1 MNPKLSTLK
10 NGLRVLV
17 VPMPSLESATLTVW
31 VRVGSRAESDDTSGL
46 SHFLEHM
53 VFKGSKKRPSAREI
67 SEVVDAI
74 GGEFNAATSKEWT
87 NFYIKARAGSLETAF
102 DILSDMVLNPILNE
116 EEIEREKGVIVEE
129 KKMNDDNPMMDIPDV
144 FENLIFKDSD
154 LGRDIIGT
162 EKSIRSIKK
171 EDFKNYKM
179 MHYFA
184 DNIVLTVS
192 GGVKNEEVLVLAEK
206 YFGSLAKSKIDDGA
220 NYKTTQTKPQVLLK
234 TRKDAQ
240 VNMILGFRGYPLGHK
255 NRFAEAVLASILGM
269 GMSSRLFIEI
279 RERRGLAY
287 SVRTSPEHYT
297 DTGYFATYAGVDP
310 KKAEETVKVMLEEH
324 YKIAGKDHG
333 ITQTELKKAKEFLK
347 GHLALSLEDTKS
359 VNYFFGERQLL
370 LRRLETPDD
379 IFKGIDDVTVEDI
392 VEVAKE
398 LFKKENLNLA
408 LIGPY
413 NDASKFEKLLN

>member
-1 MNPKLSTLK
+1 MNCKLSKLK

-17 VPMPSLESATLTVW
+17 VPMPGLESATLTVW
-31 VRVGSRAESDDTSGL
+31 VKVGSRDEKDEILGI

-67 SEVVDAI
+67 SQVVDGI
-74 GGEFNAATSKEWT
+74 GGEFNAATGKEWT

-102 DILSDMVLNPILNE
+102 DILSDMVLNPVLSE
-116 EEIEREKGVIVEE
+116 EEIEREKGVILEE
-129 KKMNDDNPMMDIPDV
+129 KKMSDDNPMMDIPDL
-144 FENLIFKDSD
+144 FENLVFKGEA

-162 EKSIRSIKK
+162 EKSIKNIKK
-171 EDFKNYKM
+171 EDFKNHKM

-184 DNIVLTVS
+184 DNLLLTVS
-192 GGVKNEEVLVLAEK
+192 GGVKEAEVMKLAES
-206 YFGSLAKSKIDDGA
+206 YFGKLNNGK
-220 NYKTTQTKPQVLLK
+220 QTPLRQGFAGQAKPQVLLK
-234 TRKDAQ
+234 TKKDAQ

-287 SVRTSPEHYT
+287 SVRTSPEHYI
-297 DTGYFATYAGVDP
+297 DTGYFATYVGVDP
-310 KKAEETVKVMLEEH
+310 NKCEEAITVMLAQH
-324 YKIAGKDHG
+324 YG
-333 ITQTELKKAKEFLK
+333 ITNGQLPIFNKELKKAKEFLK

-370 LRRLETPDD
+370 LDRIETPED
-379 IFKGIDDVTVEDI
+379 IYGGIDKVTIKDI
-392 VEVAKE
+392 VNVAKE

-413 NDASKFEKLLN
+413 TDASKFEKLLN

>member
-1 MNPKLSTLK
+1 MDHKLSKLK

-17 VPMPSLESATLTVW
+17 VPMPALESATLTVW
-31 VRVGSRAESDDTSGL
+31 AKVGSRAESDELSGI

-67 SEVVDAI
+67 SQVVDAI
-74 GGEFNAATSKEWT
+74 GGEFNAATGKEWT
-87 NFYIKARAGSLETAF
+87 NFYIKARAANLEIAF
-102 DILSDMVLNPILNE
+102 DILSDMVLNPVLKE
-116 EEIEREKGVIVEE
+116 EEVEREKGVIIEE
-129 KKMNDDNPMMDIPDV
+129 KKMNDDNPYMDIPDV
-144 FENLIFKDSD
+144 FENLIFKGSD

-162 EKSIRSIKK
+162 EKSIRNIKK

-184 DNIVLTVS
+184 DNLLLTVS
-192 GGVKNEEVLVLAEK
+192 GGVKIDQVLKLAEK
-206 YFGSLAKSKIDDGA
+206 YFGDLAKSEKKAGSI
-220 NYKTTQTKPQVLLK
+220 YKSTQTKPQVLLK

-240 VNMILGFRGYPLGHK
+240 VNMIMGFRGYPLGHK

-287 SVRTSPEHYT
+287 SVRTSPEHYI

-324 YKIAGKDHG
+324 YKITGKNPE
-333 ITQTELKKAKEFLK
+333 ITSAELKKAKEFLK
-347 GHLALSLEDTKS
+347 GHLALSLEDTKA

-370 LRRLETPDD
+370 LDRLETPED
-379 IFKGIDDVTVEDI
+379 IYRGIDKVTVGDI

-398 LFKKENLNLA
+398 IFKKENLNLA

-413 NDASKFEKLLN
+413 TDASKFEKLLN